1 MSAQAPR
8 TALGFDYGEKRIGVA
23 VGQTV
28 TRTASP
34 LTTLPAK
41 QGQPDWVVL
50 GRLIAEWQPDCLVL
64 GMPSTADGQPHPMA
78 EPIARF
84 GRRLGGRYNKP
95 VHVVD
100 ERLSSYA
107 AEDLARRSGRGLD
120 AHAAQQILETWLNQQ
135 PPARSPL

>member
-1 MSAQAPR
+1 MSAEAPR
-8 TALGFDYGEKRIGVA
+8 TALGFDFGEKRIGVA

-41 QGQPDWVVL
+41 HGQPDWVVL
-50 GRLIAEWQPDCLVL
+50 GRLIGEWRPDCLVL

-84 GRRLGGRYNKP
+84 GRRLAGRFKLP
-95 VHVVD
+95 VALID

-107 AEDLARRSGRGLD
+107 AEDFARRSGLGLD
-120 AHAAQQILETWLNQQ
+120 AHAAQQILETWLNEQ
-135 PPARSPL
+135 PRGTES

>member
-1 MSAQAPR
+1 VSARAPQ

-41 QGQPDWVVL
+41 HGQPDWVVL

-64 GMPSTADGQPHPMA
+64 GMPATADGQPHPMA
-78 EPIARF
+78 EPNARF
-84 GRRLGGRYNKP
+84 GRRLTGRYNT
-95 VHVVD
+95 VVLFID

-120 AHAAQQILETWLNQQ
+120 AHAAQQILETWLNEQ